1 LARPKAFNQDQ
12 VLTEAMLCFWHRGYG
27 ATSLK
32 ELQAATGL
40 TPGSIYNSFDSKD
53 GLFLAS
59 LDHYIDEVVAHRVRE
74 HLLKGDPIA
83 GIEAYIFECFRNR
96 DNGEEIQQGCLLINT
111 STELGPHDEVVRAH
125 VVKGMKVAQRG
136 LQSAIERAQSTG
148 QIKAEADA
156 KVLARHLGLLL
167 NGMLV
172 QAKISSGQGW
182 LDSAMGNIRSLLH

>member
-1 LARPKAFNQDQ
+1 MARPKAFNQDR

-32 ELQAATGL
+32 DLQAATGL

-59 LDHYIDEVVAHRVRE
+59 LDHYIDKVVTRRVHK
-74 HLLKGDPIA
+74 HLLEGDPIA

-111 STELGPHDEVVRAH
+111 STELGPHDEVVRAR
-125 VVKGMKVAQRG
+125 VLKGMQVAQRG
-136 LQSAIERAQSTG
+136 LQNAIERAQSRG
-148 QIKAEADA
+148 QIKTTGDA
-156 KVLARHLGLLL
+156 KTRALHLGLVL

-182 LDSAMGNIRSLLH
+182 LDSAMGNVRSLLH